1 LEDEVRSIKSH
12 IATDDDLP
20 AFFGAPSAQ
29 VATPVTISTSIG
41 PECRQFPAN
50 GCTFRNQSARWMWL
64 LRNSKRKQRAP
75 STLVTFESGL
85 RTIFKNLDP
94 DTRLAEFTNA
104 SMRDFIARISA
115 PHIVANGSV
124 MQRKQLKAASVQ
136 QLGLILRLVIASAR
150 DQATGDRLFNP
161 QWDSEFIDIP
171 KIGKQKQPTLTR
183 EQIETLCKAPGQY
196 GMIFAF
202 LAGTGLRVSEMQAVR
217 ISGNNSQST
226 WTPAESVVIVRNA
239 CFRNKETGRTKTE
252 SGRRRVLVCSELNR
266 ALIAFVDQAKRED
279 GDFLFRSKE
288 GPVRLSTLRD
298 RLSKII
304 PGTSPHAFRRWRNS
318 HLIASRVLGGIVK
331 AQMGHSKS
339 QDMSELYNFQDETTV
354 CREQIEAAGLGFQIG
369 DNSNA

>member
-1 LEDEVRSIKSH
+1 
-12 IATDDDLP
+12 
-20 AFFGAPSAQ
+20 
-29 VATPVTISTSIG
+29 
-41 PECRQFPAN
+41 
-50 GCTFRNQSARWMWL
+50 MWL

-161 QWDSEFIDIP
+161 QWDSEFLDAPRVI
-171 KIGKQKQPTLTR
+171 KENQKRSTLTR
-183 EQIETLCKAPGQY
+183 EQIETLCKTPGQD

-202 LAGTGLRVSEMQAVR
+202 LAGLGLRVSEMQAVR
-217 ISGNNSQST
+217 INGNNSQST

-252 SGRRRVLVCSELNR
+252 SGRREGSPGPGPRTEVRTAGRGRERGRRRNEYALV
-266 ALIAFVDQAKRED
+266 
-279 GDFLFRSKE
+279 
-288 GPVRLSTLRD
+288 
-298 RLSKII
+298 
-304 PGTSPHAFRRWRNS
+304 
-318 HLIASRVLGGIVK
+318 
-331 AQMGHSKS
+331 
-339 QDMSELYNFQDETTV
+339 
-354 CREQIEAAGLGFQIG
+354 
-369 DNSNA
+369 

>member
-1 LEDEVRSIKSH
+1 
-12 IATDDDLP
+12 
-20 AFFGAPSAQ
+20 
-29 VATPVTISTSIG
+29 
-41 PECRQFPAN
+41 
-50 GCTFRNQSARWMWL
+50 MWL

-115 PHIVANGSV
+115 PRIVANGSE
-124 MQRKQLKAASVQ
+124 MRRKQLKAASVQ

-202 LAGTGLRVSEMQAVR
+202 LAGTGLRVSEMQAVH

-331 AQMGHSKS
+331 SQMGHSKS

-354 CREQIEAAGLGFQIG
+354 CREQIEAAGLGFKLELEEVNG
-369 DNSNA
+369 